1 MNALKLTRMEPAAS
15 SVRYEF
21 DYPEA
26 LSGFFLDTTFEAE
39 YGVDVGDVPESVL
52 AIPWVANVCPLAW
65 ATGVD
70 VELPRLDDRFHESLT
85 AVRRNLREMYPR
97 VVQGSEVRCRELV
110 DNDADAGPDRNT
122 AVLFS
127 GGIDALHTYRRHRDE
142 DPTLVSIHGFD
153 VDLDDSTAWRDKKDR
168 VDAFA
173 RKRGLDSVSI
183 RTNMMSFLEDFMLNA
198 HFRRHLQ
205 SDWYDAVQQGL
216 GITGLCAPLA
226 YAEGFDTIYMA
237 DGASEAYDI
246 KVGNHP
252 HVVDNVAWSG
262 TAVRSDGYEYTRQE
276 KIEQM
281 ADFLED
287 EDISPHTCLK
297 SGAGNCGTCEKC
309 LRTAFGL
316 VLAGVDPNRHGYDV
330 DGDSFEYARDQFA
343 GGEWR
348 LGPAKAV
355 MWRDLRDHARRDL
368 DERLD
373 PDAPYYPEARAFFEW
388 LAGVDVDRF
397 VDPTNSSGF
406 TAYKLTRQLP
416 PSPLVHSVRR
426 QVLDVI
432 W

>member
-1 MNALKLTRMEPAAS
+1 MSTLTLTRMEPTES

-21 DYPEA
+21 DPPPA
-26 LSGFFLDTTFEAE
+26 LSGFFLDTTFEVE

-52 AIPWVANVCPLAW
+52 VVPWLANVSPLAW

-70 VELPRLDDRFHESLT
+70 VELPRLDERYGESLT
-85 AVRRNLREMYPR
+85 AVRRSLRELYPR
-97 VVQGSEVRCRELV
+97 VIRGSEVRCRELV
-110 DNDADAGPDRNT
+110 DNEADRGDGNA

-127 GGIDALHTYRRHRDE
+127 GGVDALHTYRRHRDE

-153 VDLDDSTAWRDKKDR
+153 VDLDDPDAWRDKKER

-173 RKRGLDSVSI
+173 RKRGLESVSV
-183 RTNMMSFLEDFMLNA
+183 RTNMMSFMEDFMLDA

-226 YAEGFDTIYMA
+226 YAEGLDTIYMA
-237 DGASEAYDI
+237 DGASETYDI

-252 HVVDNVAWSG
+252 SVVDNIAWSG
-262 TAVRSDGYEYTRQE
+262 TAVRSDGYEFTRQE
-276 KIEQM
+276 KIEAM
-281 ADFLED
+281 ADFLET

-297 SGAGNCGTCEKC
+297 SGAGNCSECEKC

-316 VLAGVDPNRHGYDV
+316 VLAGLDPNRHGYDV
-330 DGDSFEYARDQFA
+330 DGGSFEYARDRFA

-355 MWRDLRDHARRDL
+355 MWRDLQDHARRDL
-368 DERLD
+368 DDRLD
-373 PDAPYYPEARAFFEW
+373 RDAPYYPEARAFFEW
-388 LAGVDVDRF
+388 LAAVDVDRF
-397 VDPTNSSGF
+397 EDPTNSSGF
-406 TAYKLTRQLP
+406 RAYELTRRLP